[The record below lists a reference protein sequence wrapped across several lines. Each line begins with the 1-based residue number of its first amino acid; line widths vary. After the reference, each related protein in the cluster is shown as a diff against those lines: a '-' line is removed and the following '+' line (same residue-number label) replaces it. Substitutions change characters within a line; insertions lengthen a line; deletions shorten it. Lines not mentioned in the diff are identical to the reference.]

1 VEEGS
6 ARPLEGTTAAA
17 ESAPTS
23 DEGPDGSDRSNGH
36 ASSDTTSSQSTSG
49 SSSPP
54 SDGRFADLNSYQLK
68 RKLEETE
75 EKIME
80 IEERQEE
87 LEAAM
92 ADPEAY
98 AGEGARARELSDEYN
113 ALKKE
118 LSSLYDTWEALT
130 DHVMALEEG

>member
-17 ESAPTS
+17 EATDAASEATAPQNGQSASTT
-23 DEGPDGSDRSNGH
+23 EA
-36 ASSDTTSSQSTSG
+36 ASPSSTPG
-49 SSSPP
+49 P

-87 LEAAM
+87 LEDAM
-92 ADPEAY
+92 ANPEAY
-98 AGEGARARELSDEYN
+98 EGDGVKARELSDEYN
-113 ALKKE
+113 ALKQE
-118 LSSLYDTWEALT
+118 LSSLYETWEALT
-130 DHVMALEEG
+130 EHVMALED